1 MALNRKPGIATP
13 READRGVRNAVD
25 AIRARLEAI
34 ETLLNNVELIAGTGT
49 QANALFKA
57 SISNLQQQ
65 INVLNS
71 DLSELTDLLNG
82 TDGLVVVADGQLIT
96 RTLEAG
102 TNVTID
108 NSDGVDGN
116 PVINSSGSG
125 SGYPFITNELD
136 DDVLT
141 ETNHRIRVED

>member
-1 MALNRKPGIATP
+1 MTLNRKPGIATP
-13 READRGVRNAVD
+13 READRSVRNAVD

-34 ETLLNNVELIAGTGT
+34 ETLLNSIELVAGTGA

-71 DLSELTDLLNG
+71 DLSELTDLLDG
-82 TDGLVVVADGQLIT
+82 DDGLVVVANGQLIV

-108 NSDGVDGN
+108 NPDGVDGN

-125 SGYPFITNELD
+125 SGYPFITNEFD
-136 DDVLT
+136 DDILT
-141 ETNHRIRVED
+141 EASHRIRVED